1 MVDAEKHP
9 LFGSEQ
15 MKKYAILL
23 TILTVSMLFLTAC
36 VQQHDKPAGKEG
48 AEAPSM
54 TPTAVP
60 TATMSPTPSPSP
72 TPTNTPTPTPSPS
85 PTPTPTPKV
94 VTMLTAGDAL
104 LHQTVINSGIKED
117 GTINYD
123 HFFRFLADDIQNADI
138 AVINQETVLGGTH
151 YPYAGYP
158 KFNSPLAIGD
168 AERKVGFDV
177 ILHANNHITDYGIE
191 GLMLT
196 LDYWE
201 QFPEITVLGIRRTE
215 EEYDD
220 IKVIEKNG
228 IKIAMLNYT
237 YGLNVGTSGKWYTVS
252 SFDYEVAKRQIAKAK
267 EISDFVVVF
276 PHWGIEYVYEPPQEV
291 KDQAAF
297 YLEQEVDLVIGNHAH
312 VIQPVEWLEKENGHR
327 MLVYYSIGNYI
338 SSMDYTNTML
348 SMLAK
353 VTITQDET
361 GTYISD
367 AEAEPIVTHYERTAD
382 RSFGVYRLSEYTE
395 ELAARHF
402 IKPDRRGA
410 DMSLAKLKEIAK
422 MVLGEWYTLE
432 D

>member
-1 MVDAEKHP
+1 MRKR
-9 LFGSEQ
+9 
-15 MKKYAILL
+15 IIIL
-23 TILTVSMLFLTAC
+23 TILTLALLFLTAC
-36 VQQHDKPAGKEG
+36 VQQGDKPVGNEG
-48 AEAPSM
+48 ATTPTMAQEESLTTM

-60 TATMSPTPSPSP
+60 TATMSPTPTNTPTP
-72 TPTNTPTPTPSPS
+72 TPTNTPTPTPTN
-85 PTPTPTPKV
+85 TPTPTPKV
-94 VTMLTAGDAL
+94 VTLLTAGDAL

-123 HFFRFLADDIQNADI
+123 HFFRFLAEDIQNADI
-138 AVINQETVLGGTH
+138 AVINQETVLGGTN

-158 KFNSPLAIGD
+158 CFNSPLEIGD

-228 IKIAMLNYT
+228 IRIAMLNYT

-252 SFDYEVAKRQIAKAK
+252 SFDYEIAKRQIAKAK

-327 MLVYYSIGNYI
+327 MLIYYSIGNYI

-395 ELAARHF
+395 ELASRHF